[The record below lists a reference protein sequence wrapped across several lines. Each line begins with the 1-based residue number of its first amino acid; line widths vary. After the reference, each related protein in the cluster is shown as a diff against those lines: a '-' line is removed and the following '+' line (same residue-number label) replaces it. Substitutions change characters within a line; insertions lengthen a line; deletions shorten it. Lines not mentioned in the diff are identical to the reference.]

1 MFEGGNNLLP
11 PNYFNQYMAQNKMPN
26 MSTIGATAPPSG
38 YTQGYAGN
46 APAMTSPTANALR
59 APQTPAPVGEPY
71 YGAAKYNAAG
81 KEIGGAG
88 TAKYNRRKGLEQAL
102 PQGPAYNA
110 AGRPIASDAVRSN
123 NYAIDQRRVAEGGED
138 FGVTDF
144 GQLTDAQ
151 RKVVRDYRKTAR
163 TPEQLAT
170 AKADQVRR
178 TEETLVNGQPPAP
191 APTAPAPAPK
201 VEQFAV
207 APQQAPVQ
215 AITNRGGNAR
225 AGALRSAA
233 ADSSRSRIAAQNQ
246 GA

>member
-1 MFEGGNNLLP
+1 MNFDVNFDMTPEALARMPANYRQSYINSQSNP
-11 PNYFNQYMAQNKMPN
+11 PAQSPTQY
-26 MSTIGATAPPSG
+26 ATVDALREP
-38 YTQGYAGN
+38 
-46 APAMTSPTANALR
+46 APA
-59 APQTPAPVGEPY
+59 GEPY
-71 YGAAKYNAAG
+71 YGAAKYDASG
-81 KEIGGAG
+81 KEIGGVG
-88 TAKYNRRKGLEQAL
+88 TAKYNRRRGLEQPL

-138 FGVTDF
+138 FGVADF
-144 GQLTDAQ
+144 GQLTDEQ
-151 RKVVRDYRKTAR
+151 RSVVRDYRKTAR
-163 TPEQLAT
+163 TPEQLAM
-170 AKADQVRR
+170 AKNDQVRR

-191 APTAPAPAPK
+191 APTPTPR

-246 GA
+246 GG